1 MTLPGEATVSMT
13 NMSPEYC
20 EHEYAKEELPEV
32 LDIVRV
38 GTVNGSALNEIKLDE
53 RFETIL
59 SACEEKIMARINGE
73 LANHSMEARIR
84 QALDE
89 LAVRVEGAV
98 SMSTDAVK
106 RIDALQTVVV
116 HEVDHF
122 GTSLQRV
129 KEDLTLLSAATS
141 EVQHNYATALQAE
154 DTSLLIRRLE
164 AIEASCTSAAEL
176 VYRTSQK
183 TLDEAGIASDVAKRL
198 DALASRVEGLEG
210 RTSTLAVEPAT
221 RFSLKAI
228 EADVRQALA
237 QPSIHSTRVAQTPC
251 QLSGE
256 AVRSSSVPPPMR
268 KGSDG
273 FADCGDMVRN
283 FLQASEQMVRSS
295 TVSNL
300 VPVENSQCHPRH
312 PEVVQSPSMLVRDRM
327 RSPYRGTI
335 TPAHVHS
342 PMAPPPP
349 ALDAANVSKEH
360 HELASAAVAALAG
373 MPPRTS
379 PTARHHRDSTRHLH
393 GDVPQ
398 QNRQQMHGQFQAAQV
413 PQARGAPEK
422 GTRRLLYTTGENG
435 PREPTVCM
443 PSTPWQELM
452 KGAAAPPVM
461 TRPRPSLSM
470 LSSPSAGSH
479 VGTPHVGHKSPRTP
493 AANTRR

>member
-1 MTLPGEATVSMT
+1 MMTLPGEATVPTT

-32 LDIVRV
+32 LNVARV
-38 GTVNGSALNEIKLDE
+38 GAVNEIKLDE

-59 SACEEKIMARINGE
+59 SACEEKVMERINGD
-73 LANHSMEARIR
+73 LATLSMEARIR

-89 LAVRVEGAV
+89 LAMRVDSAV
-98 SMSTDAVK
+98 SMSADAVK

-122 GTSLQRV
+122 GISLHRV
-129 KEDLTLLSAATS
+129 KEDLSLLSTLTS
-141 EVQHNYATALQAE
+141 EVQHNYAAALQAE
-154 DTSLLIRRLE
+154 DTALLLRRLE

-176 VYRTSQK
+176 VLRNSHK
-183 TLDEAGIASDVAKRL
+183 TLEEAGAASDVAKRL
-198 DALASRVEGLEG
+198 DALASRVESLEG

-237 QPSIHSTRVAQTPC
+237 QPSMHSTRVSPTPC

-273 FADCGDMVRN
+273 LADCGDMVRN

-300 VPVENSQCHPRH
+300 VPVENSLRPRQ
-312 PEVVQSPSMLVRDRM
+312 PEVVQSPSMLARDRM
-327 RSPYRGTI
+327 RSPYRGTL
-335 TPAHVHS
+335 TPAAIHS
-342 PMAPPPP
+342 PVIPPP
-349 ALDAANVSKEH
+349 AELANIGKEH
-360 HELASAAVAALAG
+360 HELASAAFAALAAV
-373 MPPRTS
+373 PPRTS
-379 PTARHHRDSTRHLH
+379 PTARHHRDSTRHLPPN
-393 GDVPQ
+393 DPPQ
-398 QNRQQMHGQFQAAQV
+398 ANRQHLQHGQIQQPAAA
-413 PQARGAPEK
+413 QARGAPEK
-422 GTRRLLYTTGENG
+422 GTRRLLYTNVSGENC
-435 PREPTVCM
+435 PREPPVCI

-470 LSSPSAGSH
+470 LSSPTAGSH

-493 AANTRR
+493 AANSRR